1 MNKRNKRTFGTVRKL
16 PSGRYQ
22 ARFTT
27 PTGEL
32 KTAPETFTSKL
43 EADSWLAG
51 IRTDLNR
58 GKWINP
64 NAGTNLFNEYVIK
77 YLEQRQAQLAPR
89 TFQDYSRL
97 VSKWVT
103 ANLGSVYLGSLQL
116 RQISPQTIKTWNKA
130 VVEQSTATTAA
141 YCYRILR
148 AILSEAVR
156 DELIETNP
164 CKLRGAGH
172 VKSKRRVPPTF
183 EQVKDLIDLV
193 PDRYKTA
200 VLFASLSGLR
210 RGEQFALR
218 RKDVDLIEGTVSVE
232 RAQIVLKNQPLIYG
246 EPKSEAGKRTVALP
260 QFLITNLKEH
270 LALYANP
277 EPEALIFTT
286 ESGTPIIKLS
296 KWWNRARK
304 QLNASYTWHDLRHTA
319 GIITGN
325 QGATLAELMHRLGHS
340 TVNAAMTY
348 QHSTKQRD
356 KQLALNI
363 DNEMGNVIPFKRA
376 I

>member
-1 MNKRNKRTFGTVRKL
+1 MNKKNKRTFGTIRKL
-16 PSGRYQ
+16 PSGKYQ
-22 ARFTT
+22 ARFTS
-27 PTGEL
+27 PIGEI

-43 EADSWLAG
+43 EADSYLAS

-58 GKWINP
+58 GKWVDP
-64 NAGTNLFNEYVIK
+64 NAGTNLLSEYVK
-77 YLEQRQAQLAPR
+77 RYLEQRQVQLAPR

-97 VSKWVT
+97 FSKWVT

-116 RQISPQTIKTWNKA
+116 RQISPQTIKIWHK
-130 VVEQSTATTAA
+130 VVQEQSTAHTAA

-156 DELIETNP
+156 DELIENNP

-172 VKSKRRVPPTF
+172 VKSKRRIPPTF

-218 RKDVDLIEGTVSVE
+218 RKDVDLTEGTVSVE
-232 RAQIVLKNQPLIYG
+232 RAQIVLRNEPLIYG

-270 LALYANP
+270 LALYAKP

-286 ESGTPIIKLS
+286 ETGTPIIELS

-304 QLNASYTWHDLRHTA
+304 QLNATYTWHDLRHTA

-325 QGATLAELMHRLGHS
+325 QGATLAELMHRLGHN

-356 KQLALNI
+356 KQLALNMN
-363 DNEMGNVIPFKRA
+363 NEMGHVIPFKRA